1 MNTNKRQAH
10 RDTVR
15 TDGDGGTSPAF
26 WLILALSLTAA
37 AGVVV
42 WAVEQAGGG

>member
-1 MNTNKRQAH
+1 MGMNNRGAR
-10 RDTVR
+10 RDTAR
-15 TDGDGGTSPAF
+15 TDGDGRTSPAF